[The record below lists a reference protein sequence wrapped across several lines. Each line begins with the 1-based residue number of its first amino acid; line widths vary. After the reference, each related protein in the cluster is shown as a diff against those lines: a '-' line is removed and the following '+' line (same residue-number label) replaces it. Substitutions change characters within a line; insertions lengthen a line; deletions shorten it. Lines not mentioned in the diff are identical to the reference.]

1 MSSILVEIKLSLPQT
16 KKINRKKMVR
26 LELVCHEFPEWSVG
40 ETLVDVENEETF
52 VTNELSKHV
61 KDKETLL
68 SFLESITR
76 AEFFPCRYETI
87 RSHALTNG
95 IDISDIC
102 WKETAARSLLSK
114 LRLESHYKFF
124 RFLKNNLTRITFE
137 VAGDMYDATPMYYEN
152 DNLLEYLWY
161 PEENDSDDSH
171 MLKLE
176 KCK

>member
-1 MSSILVEIKLSLPQT
+1 
-16 KKINRKKMVR
+16 MVR
-26 LELVCHEFPEWSVG
+26 LELVCHEFPEWPDG

-52 VTNELSKHV
+52 VTNELPKHV

-68 SFLESITR
+68 SFLESITG
-76 AEFFPCRYETI
+76 AEFLPCRYEII

-95 IDISDIC
+95 IDIKVLC
-102 WKETAARSLLSK
+102 WTEHAVRSLLSK
-114 LRLESHYKFF
+114 LQLESHYKFF

-137 VAGDMYDATPMYYEN
+137 IAGDMYDATPVYYDN

-161 PEENDSDDSH
+161 TEEDDGDESH
-171 MLKLE
+171 VLKLE